1 MYSEKKINQ
10 NTLVDELG
18 PNLGYV
24 GIEGAQDERSLID
37 ILMTSKPSRE
47 TSTTAATEATTII
60 TTPLTRRILI
70 NILTSSTTPTSNA
83 PEAPE
88 TFLTEKLNEISAEKP
103 SFELPQT
110 KEILVTL
117 PSTSQEPSERV
128 PIETSSSTS
137 MDHETSKSII
147 ATEKKTPITTSTNT
161 SNENMKEDI
170 DLDGSGISETKLD
183 EGSGTDALQYQNLSN
198 KADKNIET
206 EEFLLENESDA
217 PLEVNTQ
224 AAFEEDYENG
234 SGEVELIITLPQLE
248 GSGSDG
254 GVFEITRP
262 RPDSFSSG
270 EDVFKAL
277 LDFLLPNK
285 ESESLPEDDNIS
297 FKQVFNSIGL

>member
-60 TTPLTRRILI
+60 TTPLTRRMLI
-70 NILTSSTTPTSNA
+70 KILTSSTTPTSNA

-198 KADKNIET
+198 NADKNIDT

-224 AAFEEDYENG
+224 AALEEDYENG
-234 SGEVELIITLPQLE
+234 SGEVELIITLLK
-248 GSGSDG
+248 
-254 GVFEITRP
+254 I
-262 RPDSFSSG
+262 
-270 EDVFKAL
+270 
-277 LDFLLPNK
+277 
-285 ESESLPEDDNIS
+285 NI
-297 FKQVFNSIGL
+297 IC